1 MLESAAV
8 VIEPEA
14 IVEIVVSGN
23 AKVSKKAFDA
33 ECTKCHKHFKTKGA
47 YEKHIGQQ
55 LCYDKNEL
63 SYCKTCNIT
72 LDTHCGYIKHLMT
85 VQHLECIGAGKL
97 ERLKDDRPGVIHTA
111 DPYLSSNEAEL
122 LGTRNLGEKY
132 TLVFENNE
140 IQEVK
145 LVRKP
150 SPPITHQQVPI
161 KVSPSVSPN
170 SGVLVNSVLPNTGVL
185 VNSVLPNTGV
195 LVNSVLPN
203 TGVLVNSVLPNTGV
217 LVNNIPEHVPIV
229 VELAAPDRIT
239 QPTIKQLEIMQ
250 YLERQQNPIEA
261 NNSFIKVLT
270 TKLELEDYYGLS
282 TLIRDNGN
290 ISLEVKKII
299 LGLINKFVE
308 GLTKKRVGGQTTYN
322 NKDIAKVVVALS
334 M

>member
-1 MLESAAV
+1 MP
-8 VIEPEA
+8 EPELALTPETA
-14 IVEIVVSGN
+14 IAIVVSG
-23 AKVSKKAFDA
+23 KVKVNKKAFDA

-55 LCYDKNEL
+55 LCYYHDEL

-72 LDTHCGYIKHLMT
+72 LASHTVYVKHVMT
-85 VQHLECIGAGKL
+85 VQHLGCIGAGKL
-97 ERLKDDRPGVIHTA
+97 ERLKEDRPGTIHTA

-140 IQEVK
+140 TQEVK
-145 LVRKP
+145 LVRKQ
-150 SPPITHQQVPI
+150 SPPIAPI
-161 KVSPSVSPN
+161 QAPMIVSPTVS
-170 SGVLVNSVLPNTGVL
+170 LRA
-185 VNSVLPNTGV
+185 
-195 LVNSVLPN
+195 
-203 TGVLVNSVLPNTGV
+203 
-217 LVNNIPEHVPIV
+217 PIV
-229 VELAAPDRIT
+229 AELAAPDRIT
-239 QPTIKQLEIMQ
+239 QPTIKQIEIMH
-250 YLERQQNPIEA
+250 YLETQHNPVEA

>member
-8 VIEPEA
+8 VVEPEA

-72 LDTHCGYIKHLMT
+72 LDTHSGYVKHLMT

-150 SPPITHQQVPI
+150 SPPIAHQQVPI
-161 KVSPSVSPN
+161 KVSPSVLPN
-170 SGVLVNSVLPNTGVL
+170 TGALVNSVLPNTGVL

-195 LVNSVLPN
+195 LVNSV
-203 TGVLVNSVLPNTGV
+203 
-217 LVNNIPEHVPIV
+217 PEQVPIV

>member
-1 MLESAAV
+1 MPELNTDVDLATAV
-8 VIEPEA
+8 KTNTSVDAVKTNTSIEAVETAVEA
-14 IVEIVVSGN
+14 VAEIVVSGN
-23 AKVSKKAFDA
+23 AKANKKPFAA
-33 ECTKCHKHFKTKGA
+33 ECAKCHKHFKTKVA

-72 LDTHCGYIKHLMT
+72 LDSHIGYIKHLMT
-85 VQHLECIGAGKL
+85 LQHLECIGAGKL
-97 ERLKDDRPGVIHTA
+97 ERLKEDRPGAIHTV
-111 DPYLSSNEAEL
+111 DPYLSSNEAVL

-150 SPPITHQQVPI
+150 SSPPNSHLEIPV
-161 KVSPSVSPN
+161 KVSQTMISANV
-170 SGVLVNSVLPNTGVL
+170 
-185 VNSVLPNTGV
+185 
-195 LVNSVLPN
+195 
-203 TGVLVNSVLPNTGV
+203 
-217 LVNNIPEHVPIV
+217 PEQVPIV
-229 VELAAPDRIT
+229 VDLVAPDKIT
-239 QPTIKQLEIMQ
+239 QPTIKQVEIMQ
-250 YLERQQNPIEA
+250 YLERQQNPVEA
-261 NNSFIKVLT
+261 NNSFIKILT
-270 TKLELEDYYGLS
+270 TKLELEDYYGLT
-282 TLIRDNGN
+282 TLIRDNRN

-308 GLTKKRVGGQTTYN
+308 GLTKKRAGGQTTYN